1 MHVWKSV
8 VAILNISHVFF
19 EMQSHLFEAMYH
31 ADCRTTGRS
40 QIVWLVV
47 WCLKNMRDS
56 LHFICLPLPT
66 IKRQVTFFMLLLLSP
81 FEQHLILNVLI
92 TASFGLLNGFLYVL
106 YKLIVSV
113 LLKIVE
119 IWPPS
124 PHPLPWEHL
133 I

>member
-1 MHVWKSV
+1 
-8 VAILNISHVFF
+8 
-19 EMQSHLFEAMYH
+19 
-31 ADCRTTGRS
+31 
-40 QIVWLVV
+40 
-47 WCLKNMRDS
+47 MRDS

-81 FEQHLILNVLI
+81 FEQHLILNVLV

-119 IWPPS
+119 I
-124 PHPLPWEHL
+124 
-133 I
+133 